1 MTDCIIKA
9 FGGCACKPGECAE
22 RPATVAPTVQASVKT
37 IMLTALT
44 LGVVFTWFGFVA
56 LSRADEHFRKAALD
70 QQEVTRHDPR

>member
-1 MTDCIIKA
+1 MRCDLRTLNE
-9 FGGCACKPGECAE
+9 CACPADTCSVRK
-22 RPATVAPTVQASVKT
+22 PATVAPTVQASIKT

-70 QQEVTRHDPR
+70 QQEQVTWQK